1 MMEDWICRQNIQRWR
16 SQLETARDER
26 QREVLTTLLAEEREK
41 LRRAMAEPPGPPG
54 DDRDAGRAGVGS

>member
-16 SQLETARDER
+16 TQLETARDER

-41 LRRAMAEPPGPPG
+41 LRRAASESPG
-54 DDRDAGRAGVGS
+54 DDGIVGRAGIGS